1 MKKLKTITSVVFAAL
16 LLAACDDT
24 TNDLGTSLT
33 QNLDNLSMTTDTFR
47 VSSRS
52 FVADSVY
59 SRTTTGYLGKIR
71 DPETK
76 GYITGSFMAQ
86 FHVLENYQNLFPNID
101 SIASRNEFG
110 EIIADSCEI
119 RLFYTSFYGDSLAPM
134 KVRVHEM
141 SKPML
146 ENTQYYSSF
155 NPIDEGFTGNG
166 YVCEKSYTLKDMSV
180 SDETRNGTSYTSN
193 ILIPLNN
200 QFTARDGKTYNNF
213 GSYMMNAYYKS
224 PETFGNNWRFL
235 NEVQPGFFFEY
246 AGGLGSMAYVIMSR
260 LIVHFSY
267 HAGDTIL
274 SSFVTLGGTEEVLQ
288 TTTIEN
294 DKLTLNKLAA
304 DPSCTYLKSPAG
316 IFTEVTLP
324 IDEIFSGHANDSVN
338 MATLTL
344 PRVNNAEQNEYAL
357 SAPKQLLMIPKD
369 SLYSFFEGNQLA
381 NNRTSYLSDSRLS
394 TTNSYVFTNISNL
407 VATMNKNRNKS
418 ADWNKVLLVPVTITT
433 VSTTSSVSISKIEH
447 DMSLTSTRL
456 VGGEQSA
463 YGDLKMSVI
472 YSKFK

>member
-1 MKKLKTITSVVFAAL
+1 M
-16 LLAACDDT
+16 
-24 TNDLGTSLT
+24 
-33 QNLDNLSMTTDTFR
+33 
-47 VSSRS
+47 
-52 FVADSVY
+52 
-59 SRTTTGYLGKIR
+59 
-71 DPETK
+71 
-76 GYITGSFMAQ
+76 
-86 FHVLENYQNLFPNID
+86 
-101 SIASRNEFG
+101 
-110 EIIADSCEI
+110 
-119 RLFYTSFYGDSLAPM
+119 
-134 KVRVHEM
+134 
-141 SKPML
+141 
-146 ENTQYYSSF
+146 
-155 NPIDEGFTGNG
+155 
-166 YVCEKSYTLKDMSV
+166 
-180 SDETRNGTSYTSN
+180 
-193 ILIPLNN
+193 
-200 QFTARDGKTYNNF
+200 
-213 GSYMMNAYYKS
+213 
-224 PETFGNNWRFL
+224 
-235 NEVQPGFFFEY
+235 
-246 AGGLGSMAYVIMSR
+246 
-260 LIVHFSY
+260 
-267 HAGDTIL
+267 
-274 SSFVTLGGTEEVLQ
+274 LQ

-324 IDEIFSGHANDSVN
+324 IDEIFKGHANDSVN

-407 VATMNKNRNKS
+407 VAAMNKNRNKS

-447 DMSLTSTRL
+447 DMSLSSTRL